1 MAAKPSSPLTTGTH
15 GAYRWLITSE
25 HDLDDLLT
33 LCPTVVLG
41 RYLAVTSFDSGAL
54 TLDDAEKL
62 AGWEARG
69 DIAYSASVP
78 SVEKLP
84 ARGGYDEWYVFGAR
98 VDLGRLGK
106 GDVFEAP
113 LLPGQVEVFVNFSD
127 GFDLRRIDADDL
139 ADLFWRQLEWIRPE
153 SYIADG
159 GSFMTFVT
167 RDESLFAA
175 VQRALC
181 QGGS

>member
-1 MAAKPSSPLTTGTH
+1 MATKPSSPLTTGTH
-15 GAYRWLITSE
+15 GAYYWLTTSE
-25 HDLDDLLT
+25 HELDDLLT

-41 RYLAVTSFDSGAL
+41 KYLAVTSFDGGSL

-62 AGWEARG
+62 AGWETRG
-69 DIAYSASVP
+69 GISYSACVL
-78 SVEKLP
+78 SVETLP
-84 ARGGYDEWYVFGAR
+84 PRGGYDEWYVFGTR
-98 VDLGRLGK
+98 VDLGGLGK
-106 GDVFEAP
+106 GNVFEAR

-127 GFDLRRIDADDL
+127 GFDLRRTGIGDL

-159 GSFMTFVT
+159 GSYMTFVT
-167 RDESLFAA
+167 SEGSLFAA

-181 QGGS
+181 QGDP